1 MTAPRNPFIATGL
14 MLFALFFGAGNLI
27 FPAYL
32 GQQAGENLFAALTG
46 FLLTGAGLPLLGV
59 LAIVHSG
66 SQDMQALAS
75 RVTPAYGL
83 AFSTLLYLA
92 IGPLF
97 AAPRTATV
105 SFEIALLPFM
115 PDASPAA
122 RNWALALFSSAFFA
136 LAFWFAISPGKLI
149 DRIGKILTPALL
161 LAIAVLVGYAAFNP
175 LGALQAAQGEYAARP
190 LITGIIVGYGTMDA
204 LASLVFA
211 IIVIDAVR
219 GMGIQEPRRVF
230 RITAQ
235 AGMLAAACL
244 ALVYLLIAWMGASS
258 VAGLG
263 LLDNG
268 AAILAQSAQ
277 HYFGAAG
284 NVLLAVIVL
293 LACLTTAI
301 GLISAC
307 AEYFNR
313 LVPRIPQRQF
323 ALLFTLVS
331 GFLAN
336 KGLSG
341 IIAFSVP
348 VLMLLY
354 PLTIVLILL
363 AFLDRSFGG
372 SRRVYLC
379 TIAATLAVGLL
390 DAWKTAFGFSP
401 AFSATL
407 NRILPFYATGMG
419 WIVPAACGFVAGL
432 IWHFSRRR
440 APANIG
446 SL

>member
-1 MTAPRNPFIATGL
+1 MSQTRTPFIATGL

-32 GQQAGENLFAALTG
+32 GQQAGENLLPALAG

-66 SQDMQALAS
+66 SRDVQALAS
-75 RVTPAYGL
+75 RVSPLYGII
-83 AFSTLLYLA
+83 FSTLLYLA

-105 SFEIALLPFM
+105 SFEIALSPFIG
-115 PDASPAA
+115 DAY
-122 RNWALALFSSAFFA
+122 RGWALALFSIAFFA
-136 LAFWFAISPGKLI
+136 LAYWFAISPGKLV

-161 LAIAVLVGYAAFNP
+161 LAISILVGYAALNP
-175 LGALQAAQGEYAARP
+175 IGDLQSAQGDYATHP
-190 LITGIIVGYGTMDA
+190 FVNSIIVGYGTMDA

-219 GMGIQEPRRVF
+219 TMGIAEPKRIF

-235 AGMLAAACL
+235 AGILAAACL
-244 ALVYLLIAWMGASS
+244 ALVYILIAWMGASS
-258 VAGLG
+258 VSGLG

-277 HYFGAAG
+277 HYFGAPG
-284 NVLLAVIVL
+284 NALLAVIVL

-313 LVPRIPQRQF
+313 LIPRISQRQF
-323 ALLFTLVS
+323 ALLFTLIS
-331 GFLAN
+331 GILAN
-336 KGLSG
+336 KGLAG
-341 IIAFSVP
+341 IISFSVP
-348 VLMLLY
+348 ILMLLY

-363 AFLDRSFGG
+363 AFLDKRFGG

-379 TIAATLAVGLL
+379 TIAATLIVGIL
-390 DAWKTAFGFSP
+390 DAWKAAFGFSP
-401 AFSATL
+401 AFADTL
-407 NRILPFYATGMG
+407 NRLLLLHNIGMG
-419 WIVPAACGFVAGL
+419 WLLPAAAGFAAGL
-432 IWHFSRRR
+432 LWHLARRNA
-440 APANIG
+440 APAIPR
-446 SL
+446 